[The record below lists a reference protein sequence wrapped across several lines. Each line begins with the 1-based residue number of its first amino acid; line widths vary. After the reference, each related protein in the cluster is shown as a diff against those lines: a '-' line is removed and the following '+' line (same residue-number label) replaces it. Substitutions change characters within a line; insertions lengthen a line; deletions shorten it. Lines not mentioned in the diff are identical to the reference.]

1 MIKSILK
8 WFKDR
13 KEKKKKE
20 KEYNEKLK
28 ELRKRD
34 PFIYKH

>member
-8 WFKDR
+8 WFKNR

-20 KEYNEKLK
+20 KQYNEKLK

>member
-8 WFKDR
+8 WFKNR

>member
-28 ELRKRD
+28 ELIKRD